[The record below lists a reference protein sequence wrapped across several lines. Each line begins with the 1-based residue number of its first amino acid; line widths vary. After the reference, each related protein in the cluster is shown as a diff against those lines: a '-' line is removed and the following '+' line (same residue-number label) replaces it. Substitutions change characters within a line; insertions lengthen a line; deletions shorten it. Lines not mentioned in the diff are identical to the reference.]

1 MPMRSFPNF
10 NLIISRHRK
19 ELRGTLGHGLCVNPS
34 LNASNTV
41 SMVKQL
47 NERPRKG
54 SSTTEESAAEI
65 QEQSGVSHSNQ
76 QIVRDD
82 LTIIHFY

>member
-10 NLIISRHRK
+10 KLIMSRHRK
-19 ELRGTLGHGLCVNPS
+19 ELRGALGHGLCVNPS

-47 NERPRKG
+47 NERQEKG
-54 SSTTEESAAEI
+54 
-65 QEQSGVSHSNQ
+65 QVLQKKVQ
-76 QIVRDD
+76 QKFKNNLGLVTATNK
-82 LTIIHFY
+82 LYVMT